1 MTCPKLR
8 VHFALGCGR
17 SFLLPLFPPLL
28 PPFPPRL
35 LPPSFP
41 PLRLLFSSSPFVLFP
56 FPALGGKS
64 HFSLKASDG
73 GGESFDA

>member
-17 SFLLPLFPPLL
+17 SFLLP
-28 PPFPPRL
+28 PFPPCL
-35 LPPSFP
+35 LLPSFP
-41 PLRLLFSSSPFVLFP
+41 PLRLLFSSLPFVLSP